1 MEFVYGDLFVSY
13 FSFFYKLYLITLNFE
28 STFHELNCLQYTMKK
43 SSYEQSLKHFD
54 FVLLIQKEKIKFL
67 IFEQIDYVYN
77 YIILSVVLILLVY
90 LFFSIKFKFS
100 LSFLHFFILKKKNL
114 YTENEIIYI

>member
-1 MEFVYGDLFVSY
+1 
-13 FSFFYKLYLITLNFE
+13 
-28 STFHELNCLQYTMKK
+28 MKK